1 MANTTANTSA
11 FIEAEVYSSLVL
23 RVLHDKLLGEAWYR
37 NVSDFDNGTNYRVKV
52 IGSTETQPVEE
63 DRAIKYTP
71 IDTADKVLNITN
83 YEGTAFYITD
93 KLRQDGAQI
102 PQLLAARAMEDSR
115 AIAESFESSFFRTA
129 GLLSQTPGNRNNI
142 NGFAHRWVADSAAN
156 DSYKIGLQDFAD
168 MKVAFDKANVPLA
181 GRIAVVDP
189 VVEATLNKLAVSTLS
204 MDRNP
209 KWQQVLEE
217 GFASNHQFLF
227 NIFGWDIYTSNR
239 LPTIGA
245 PETITGPSGVAET
258 APVGSVTNIF
268 MSVLDDSLKPIMG
281 AWRQRPRAESER
293 NKDLQRDEFVS
304 TARWGFADQRDE
316 TLGVIL
322 TSASNY

>member
-1 MANTTANTSA
+1 MQTTANTAA
-11 FIEAEVYSSLVL
+11 FIEAEVYSSLIL
-23 RVLHDKLLGEAWYR
+23 RVLHDQLLSEAWYR
-37 NVSDFDNGTNYRVKV
+37 NVADFDSGTNYRVKV
-52 IGSTETQPVEE
+52 IGASETQPVEE

-71 IDTADKVLNITN
+71 IDTGEVVLNITN

-102 PQLLAARAMEDSR
+102 PALLAARSMEDSR

-129 GLLSQTPGNRNNI
+129 GLLSQTPGNTNAI
-142 NGFAHRWVADSAAN
+142 NGFAHRWVADAAAN
-156 DSYKIGLQDFAD
+156 NSYKIGLQDFFD

-181 GRIAVVDP
+181 GRVAVVDP
-189 VVEATLNKLAVSTLS
+189 VVEATLNKLAVTTLA

-227 NIFGWDIYTSNR
+227 NIGGWDIYTSNR
-239 LPTIGA
+239 LPRTTA
-245 PETITGPSGVAET
+245 TETITGPSGVAET
-258 APVGSVTNIF
+258 APIGSVANVF
-268 MSVLDDSLKPIMG
+268 MNVLDDSLKPVMG
-281 AWRQRPRAESER
+281 AWRQLPRAESER

-304 TARWGFADQRDE
+304 TARWGFGSQRDE